1 MYTDKPEPSGFY
13 VLFCIFF
20 ILLLVVIPIAAAGA
34 FGESSPVSL
43 IFSLSYLVPLLIF
56 IAIFHAAY
64 NTTYVIH
71 NDYIEMKCGFI
82 MKGKIKIDKIINIKN
97 SRFNTKTLG
106 RGFRENGYCNRFTN
120 GLLLKTNKEKI
131 YISPS
136 DNERFKYELDLK
148 RTNR

>member
-13 VLFCIFF
+13 ISFCLIF
-20 ILLLVVIPIAAAGA
+20 ILLLVV
-34 FGESSPVSL
+34 FPVFATVTFEGTITL
-43 IFSLSYLVPLLIF
+43 TLLFLLPFLVPLLIF
-56 IAIFHAAY
+56 IAMIHAAY
-64 NTTYVIH
+64 NTTYVLNKNILK
-71 NDYIEMKCGFI
+71 IKCGFI
-82 MKGKIKIDKIINIKN
+82 MKGKIETDKIIDIKN

-106 RGFRENGYCNRFTN
+106 SGFREKGYCNRFTN
-120 GLLLKTNKEKI
+120 GLILKTNEGKI